1 MTKQTES
8 KTKVENLS
16 KMPKLRFRAFNKEWE
31 EFKLKDIAK
40 MYDGTHQTPKYV
52 QQGIP
57 FYSVENVTANNFS
70 KTKYIAKDIFEKEN
84 KRVKIEQGDILMT
97 RIGDIGTA
105 KYIDWNVQASFYV
118 SLALIK
124 PNKSY
129 SGQYIAHYISTNKF
143 QSELWNRTIH
153 VAFPKKINLGEI
165 GECLINIPCSSEQN
179 QIAACLSLIDERLE
193 CQRKII
199 HELATAIRIIRE
211 KIFKQQ
217 MRFTREKTQWKELKL
232 DDFTDIKKGEQLNK
246 EDLTEKGIYPCLNGG
261 VNFSGYTDKYNTNAN
276 TITISEGGNSCGY
289 INFLTSNFWLGGHCY
304 KIVPKSTIDLIYFY
318 HLLKFNEDKIMKL
331 RVGSGL
337 PNIQQKDL
345 RNFKV
350 SITVSSE
357 EQTKIAKFLSSLD
370 DKIETEKQLLE
381 QYKQQKAYLLQ
392 NLFI

>member
-1 MTKQTES
+1 
-8 KTKVENLS
+8 
-16 KMPKLRFRAFNKEWE
+16 LRFPEFHEEWE

-179 QIAACLSLIDERLE
+179 QIAACLSLIDERIE
-193 CQRKII
+193 CQKKII
-199 HELATAIRIIRE
+199 EGLTSFKSAVSK
-211 KIFKQQ
+211 KIFSQEL
-217 MRFTREKTQWKELKL
+217 RFKDENGEYFPDWEIVQIKDIFKITRGNVLSMLLVSKEKTHDYQYPVFSSQTQNNGLAGFYNNFLFENAITWTTDGAGAGDVNYRSGKFYCTNVCGVLINQEGYANQFIAEMINSVSRKYVSYVGNPKLMNNVMSEIPIKIPMSMKEQQKISSFLVTLNQKIDLETALLQQLKL
-232 DDFTDIKKGEQLNK
+232 
-246 EDLTEKGIYPCLNGG
+246 
-261 VNFSGYTDKYNTNAN
+261 
-276 TITISEGGNSCGY
+276 
-289 INFLTSNFWLGGHCY
+289 
-304 KIVPKSTIDLIYFY
+304 
-318 HLLKFNEDKIMKL
+318 
-331 RVGSGL
+331 
-337 PNIQQKDL
+337 QK
-345 RNFKV
+345 
-350 SITVSSE
+350 
-357 EQTKIAKFLSSLD
+357 Q
-370 DKIETEKQLLE
+370 
-381 QYKQQKAYLLQ
+381 YLLQ
-392 NLFI
+392 QLFI

>member
-1 MTKQTES
+1 
-8 KTKVENLS
+8 
-16 KMPKLRFRAFNKEWE
+16 LRFPEFHEEWE

-179 QIAACLSLIDERLE
+179 QIAACLSLIDERIE
-193 CQRKII
+193 CQKKIIQKLESLSLSFMRKIFSQEI
-199 HELATAIRIIRE
+199 RFKDENGEYFPDWKIQKLGEIATITTGSSNREDSILDGQYTFFDRSQDIRTSNRYLFDKEAIIVPGEGQTFIPKYYHGKFDLHQRTYA
-211 KIFKQQ
+211 IF
-217 MRFTREKTQWKELKL
+217 
-232 DDFTDIKKGEQLNK
+232 DFQE
-246 EDLTEKGIYPCLNGG
+246 LNGKYLYYHI
-261 VNFSGYTDKYNTNAN
+261 FYDDK
-276 TITISEGGNSCGY
+276 
-289 INFLTSNFWLGGHCY
+289 
-304 KIVPKSTIDLIYFY
+304 
-318 HLLKFNEDKIMKL
+318 HLQSQA
-331 RVGSGL
+331 VGSTVKSLRL
-337 PNIQQKDL
+337 PMFQTMPIAL
-345 RNFKV
+345 P
-350 SITVSSE
+350 SLL

-370 DKIETEKQLLE
+370 EKIEAEKQLLE